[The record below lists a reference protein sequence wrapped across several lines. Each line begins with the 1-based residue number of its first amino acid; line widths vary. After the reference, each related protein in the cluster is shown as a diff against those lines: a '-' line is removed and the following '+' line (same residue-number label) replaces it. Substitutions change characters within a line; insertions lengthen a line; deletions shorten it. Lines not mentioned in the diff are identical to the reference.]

1 MAGRRGE
8 IGLALGI
15 ERHGSR
21 RRKLGP
27 RYRVFAVMNRLNA
40 LDFQGSRYQ
49 AAAILN
55 RSVRSGHHA
64 AMACNGR
71 FRVVSP

>member
-8 IGLALGI
+8 IGLALGM

-21 RRKLGP
+21 RRELGP

-40 LDFQGSRYQ
+40 LDFPGSRYQ

-55 RSVRSGHHA
+55 RAVRSGHHA